1 MVAVGQFRRWRAE
14 LVTEQPL
21 SPPGAPPVT
30 DQMLG
35 SERWRRIW
43 RAALGAAAFRGV
55 SMAGTFVTIPLV
67 LGELGAT
74 RFGLFVLVTQ
84 LATLLVF
91 SDLGLGNGLI
101 TALAR
106 SRADGDHKRSREL
119 VSSTWA
125 LLLLVA
131 AGGGALFAVAFPL
144 VSWAAALGVD
154 DVGSGSV
161 AASVLVF
168 GVLFLVGVPA
178 SIAQKVHLAC
188 QEGLQANAWQ
198 TLGAV
203 LTIAGTLVCVARSAS
218 VPWFVAAAVGGSVV
232 AGLANTA
239 WLFGHH
245 PELRPS
251 NRYVN
256 RARTLFVANSGVL
269 FLLLGVAGAVA
280 YQTDALVI
288 SHVLAPADVTT
299 YSLALRLFAIPGL
312 AVSFVLAPL
321 WPAFSDAFARD
332 DYVWIRRSV
341 RRAVLWGAGVNI
353 PAALV
358 LVLLGQRLVDLW
370 VGPGEVAMPSML
382 LLSFGLWTA
391 INTISGPLAML
402 LNGAHVVRFQ
412 VVCAISM
419 ALVNLPLSIVLT
431 QWVGVAGPILGSAI
445 AQSACIVVPSLVY
458 ARRLVSA

>member
-1 MVAVGQFRRWRAE
+1 
-14 LVTEQPL
+14 L
-21 SPPGAPPVT
+21 PVT
-30 DQMLG
+30 DEG
-35 SERWRRIW
+35 IGRERWRRIW
-43 RAALGAAAFRGV
+43 RAAFGAAAFRGV

-67 LGELGAT
+67 LDQLGPT

-106 SRADGDHKRSREL
+106 ARANADAQQAREL
-119 VSSTWA
+119 VSSAWA
-125 LLLLVA
+125 LLLVVA
-131 AGGGALFAVAFPL
+131 AGGGVLFALVFPF
-144 VSWAAALGVD
+144 VSWSAVLGVD
-154 DVGSGSV
+154 DVGSGVVSM
-161 AASVLVF
+161 SVLVF

-203 LTIAGTLVCVARSAS
+203 LTIAGTVLCVTASAS

-232 AGLANTA
+232 SGAANTF
-239 WLFGHH
+239 WLFRQH
-245 PELRPS
+245 PELRPGR
-251 NRYVN
+251 RYVT
-256 RARTLFVANSGVL
+256 RGRTRFVAGSGVL

-299 YSLALRLFAIPGL
+299 YSLALRMFAIPGL

-321 WPAFSDAFARD
+321 WPAFGDAFARRD
-332 DYVWIRRSV
+332 DAWVRKTL
-341 RRAVLWGAGVNI
+341 RRAVTWGAAVNI
-353 PAALV
+353 PGALLLV
-358 LVLLGQRLVDLW
+358 LFGQGLVDLW
-370 VGPGEVAMPSML
+370 VGQGEVEMPTL
-382 LLSFGLWTA
+382 LLVSFGLWTV
-391 INTISGPLAML
+391 INTVSGPLAML

-412 VVCAISM
+412 VVCAVAM
-419 ALVNLPLSIVLT
+419 AVVNLPLSIVLT
-431 QWVGVAGPILGSAI
+431 EWLGIAGPVLGSAI
-445 AQSACIVVPSLVY
+445 AQSLCIVVPSLVY
-458 ARRLVSA
+458 TSRLLRA